1 MTVTPADNVSD
12 HAPASVKREGRAGWR
27 ERWQRVVQTR
37 IWGMTIDRSAR
48 IAPTALIDRTWP
60 TGIHIGAEC
69 HIGEE
74 AVILTHD
81 RTRGL
86 YLDTY
91 IGDRTIVGPRAI
103 VLPGITVGAD
113 CVIEPGALVRTDM
126 PDRSVARGNP
136 AKVEPRD

>member
-1 MTVTPADNVSD
+1 MTVTPADNVAID
-12 HAPASVKREGRAGWR
+12 IVTPKNVGGRAGWR
-27 ERWQRVVQTR
+27 ERLQRVVQTR
-37 IWGMTIDRSAR
+37 LWGMAIDRSAR

-60 TGIHIGAEC
+60 QGIHIGAGC

-103 VLPGITVGAD
+103 ILPGVRVGQD
-113 CVIEPGALVRTDM
+113 CIVEPGALVRTDM

-136 AKVEPRD
+136 AKVEPHG

>member
-1 MTVTPADNVSD
+1 MTVTPADNAANCGRVPVKVS
-12 HAPASVKREGRAGWR
+12 SRAGWR
-27 ERWQRVVQTR
+27 ERLQRVVQTR
-37 IWGMTIDRSAR
+37 VWGMTIDRSAR

-60 TGIHIGAEC
+60 QGVHIGMGC

-91 IGDRTIVGPRAI
+91 IGDRTIIGPRAI
-103 VLPGITVGAD
+103 ILPGVTVGAD
-113 CVIEPGALVRTDM
+113 CLVEPGALVRTDM
-126 PDRSVARGNP
+126 PDHSVARGNP
-136 AKVEPRD
+136 AKVEPRE